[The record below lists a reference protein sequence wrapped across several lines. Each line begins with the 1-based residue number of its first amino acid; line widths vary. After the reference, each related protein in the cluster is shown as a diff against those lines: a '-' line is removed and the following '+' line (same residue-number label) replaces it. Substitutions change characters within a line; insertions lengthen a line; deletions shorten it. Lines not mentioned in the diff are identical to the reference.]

1 MPKAISKAD
10 RPWRQRLA
18 DAARL
23 RSTQGETTDEPVNYL
38 TNVKLVAER
47 EVRRQSITMTQ
58 NSPLLNAN
66 QQLQT
71 QISELRNLVTDT
83 KVKQLILKYKKNF
96 MNCFCQRMAAII
108 LVNFIY
114 I

>member
-1 MPKAISKAD
+1 MPKAIPKSD

-23 RSTQGETTDEPVNYL
+23 RNAQGETADEPENYL
-38 TNVKLVAER
+38 TNSKIIAAR
-47 EVRRQSITMTQ
+47 DARRQSLTMVQ

-71 QISELRNLVTDT
+71 QISELRNLVSDD
-83 KVKQLILKYKKNF
+83 KVKNRKKKALTYLTYIFVKIKKKYLN
-96 MNCFCQRMAAII
+96 
-108 LVNFIY
+108 
-114 I
+114 